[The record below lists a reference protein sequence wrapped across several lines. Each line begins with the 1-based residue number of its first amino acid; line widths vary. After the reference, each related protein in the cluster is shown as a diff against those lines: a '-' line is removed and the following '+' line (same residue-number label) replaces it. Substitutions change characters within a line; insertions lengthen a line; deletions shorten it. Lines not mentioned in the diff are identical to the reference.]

1 MTSRGEIAGM
11 VALLVGALALSVT
24 APLPT
29 YVLTLALFGIP
40 HVLVELRY
48 VDERFGARLPT
59 VGPRAALALLLA
71 ALVIVTTAQAAGV
84 ALVGQAGW
92 RLGLLIPMVLV
103 AVVAAGT
110 APGITARLAAASVV
124 TALCTLG
131 ILRDPFTWLVG
142 FACLHNL
149 SPLLF
154 LAERLGRRG
163 LWLGLPV
170 FVVVPA
176 AVLLASTFG
185 SGDAGTLPAN
195 WVGLSRDSLLT
206 AFVPD
211 GLGDRHVLGWF
222 RACVF
227 LQCAHYVFVLWVL
240 PRLGAGEGARPIL
253 AWPSRRA
260 FGWGVLALGALS
272 SITFLIDFGAARAH
286 YAIPAAVHAWVEIP
300 LLVLAVSWTSKPGSQ
315 PSCSPS

>member
-1 MTSRGEIAGM
+1 VRSRAEVAG
-11 VALLVGALALSVT
+11 VALALLAALAASVA
-24 APLPT
+24 APLAT
-29 YVLTLALFGIP
+29 YVVTLALFGLP

-48 VDERFGARLPT
+48 VDERFGGRIAAGRSLE
-59 VGPRAALALLLA
+59 ALAVLLA
-71 ALVIVTTAQAAGV
+71 ALVAVTALVAAGV
-84 ALVGQAGW
+84 HFDGEAGL

-110 APGITARLAAASVV
+110 ARGLSLRLAAALGV
-124 TALCTLG
+124 TALCTVG
-131 ILRDPFTWLVG
+131 IVRDPFTWLVG

-163 LWLGLPV
+163 LWIGLPV
-170 FVVVPA
+170 FVAVPA
-176 AVLLASTFG
+176 LVLLASTG
-185 SGDAGTLPAN
+185 VRGDAAALPAS
-195 WVGLSRDSLLT
+195 WHGIGRGSLLA

-211 GLGDRHVLGWF
+211 ILADRHVLGWF

-240 PRLGAGEGARPIL
+240 PRLGAGADARPVL

-260 FGWGVLALGALS
+260 FGRGVLAIGALGALA
-272 SITFLIDFGAARAH
+272 FVADFGAARSH
-286 YAIPAAVHAWVEIP
+286 YAIPAAVHAWIEVP
-300 LLVLAVSWTSKPGSQ
+300 LLVLAVTWTSRPGSQ